1 MPRDNQE
8 WLQSI
13 ADSAEYIAEFT
24 AGISFAGYTQDR
36 KTRAAV
42 ERHFIVIGE
51 ALSQLER
58 QDPAT
63 AAGIAGSGEIIG
75 MRTTL
80 THRFYDVDAQ
90 VVWDTAINDLP
101 RLRAEVRHLLSSI
114 ATEP

>member
-1 MPRDNQE
+1 MPRTNQD

-13 ADSAEYIAEFT
+13 EASAQYIAEFT

-42 ERHFIVIGE
+42 ERYLAVIGE

-63 AAGIAGSGEIIG
+63 AAGIAGRGEIIG

-80 THRFYDVDAQ
+80 THRFYADNSQ
-90 VVWDTAINDLP
+90 IVWDAIINILP
-101 RLRAEVRHLLSSI
+101 RLRAEVRQLLNSI

>member
-1 MPRDNQE
+1 MSRTNRE

-13 ADSAEYIAEFT
+13 AESAQYIAAFT

-36 KTRAAV
+36 KTQAAV

-58 QDPAT
+58 QDPAI
-63 AAGIAGSGEIIG
+63 AAGIARRREIIG
-75 MRTTL
+75 MRIVL
-80 THRFYDVDAQ
+80 PHRFYADNSQ
-90 VVWDTAINDLP
+90 IVWDAIINDLP
-101 RLRAEVRHLLSSI
+101 RLRAEVRQLLSSI

>member
-1 MPRDNQE
+1 MPRTNRD

-13 ADSAEYIAEFT
+13 ADSAEYIAELT
-24 AGISFAGYTQDR
+24 AGISFAAYVQDE

-58 QDPAT
+58 QSPAT
-63 AAGIAGSGEIIG
+63 AAGIARRGEIIG

-80 THRFYDVDAQ
+80 THRFYAENFQ
-90 VVWDTAINDLP
+90 VVWDAIINDLP
-101 RLRAEVRHLLSSI
+101 RLCAEVRQLLNS
-114 ATEP
+114 AAAEP

>member
-13 ADSAEYIAEFT
+13 ADSAEYIAELT
-24 AGISFAGYTQDR
+24 DGISFAGYAHDR

-58 QDPAT
+58 QAPAI
-63 AAGIAGSGEIIG
+63 AAGIAGRGEIIG

-80 THRFYDVDAQ
+80 THRFYAENAQ
-90 VVWDTAINDLP
+90 VVWDAIINDLP
-101 RLRAEVRHLLSSI
+101 RLRAEVRLLLSS
-114 ATEP
+114 AAAEP

>member
-1 MPRDNQE
+1 MPRTDQQ

-13 ADSAEYIAEFT
+13 ADSAQYIADFT
-24 AGISFAGYTQDR
+24 AGVSFAAYAQDE

-42 ERHFIVIGE
+42 ERHFIAIGE

-58 QDPAT
+58 QSPAI
-63 AAGIAGSGEIIG
+63 AAGSAGREEIIG
-75 MRTTL
+75 MRIVL
-80 THRFYDVDAQ
+80 THRFHDVDAQ

-101 RLRAEVRHLLSSI
+101 RLRAEVRQLLSSI

>member
-1 MPRDNQE
+1 MPRTNRE

-13 ADSAEYIAEFT
+13 EASAQYIAEFT

-51 ALSQLER
+51 SLSQLER
-58 QDPAT
+58 QAPAI
-63 AAGIAGSGEIIG
+63 AAGIAGRGEIIG

-80 THRFYDVDAQ
+80 THRFYAENSQ
-90 VVWDTAINDLP
+90 VVWDAIINDLP
-101 RLRAEVRHLLSSI
+101 RLRAEVRQLLSSI